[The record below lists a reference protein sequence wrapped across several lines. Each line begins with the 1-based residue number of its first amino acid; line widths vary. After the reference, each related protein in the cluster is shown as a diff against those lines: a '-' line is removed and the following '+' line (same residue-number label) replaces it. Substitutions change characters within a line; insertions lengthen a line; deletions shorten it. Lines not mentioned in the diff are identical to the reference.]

1 MLSKE
6 KLVFDPSAVAD
17 GDAVG
22 AFVRSADG
30 TLITHTT
37 VGTKQAL
44 DVNVANAIRITDGT
58 NNLAINPDGS
68 INVDVSLTTGAE
80 KAEDSAHA
88 NGDIGQFILAV
99 RQDTLASSVSANGD
113 YAALKVNDVGALWV
127 QIANSSL
134 PVTQSGMT
142 NALVSQVNVGVTAAP
157 LLATPLSQ
165 RKRILIQNVS
175 SNRTAYLGHNGSVT
189 ASNGIRLSPGAAI
202 ELDVAPA
209 VNLHAIASAAG
220 CDLRIMELA

>member
-58 NNLAINPDGS
+58 NDLAINPDGS

-88 NGDIGQFILAV
+88 DGDIGQFILAV
-99 RQDTLASSVSANGD
+99 RQDTLASSVSADGD
-113 YAALKVNDVGALWV
+113 YAALKVNAVGALWV

-157 LLATPLSQ
+157 LLSTPLSQ

>member
-58 NNLAINPDGS
+58 NDLAINPDGS

-80 KAEDSAHA
+80 KAEDSAHSD
-88 NGDIGQFILAV
+88 GDIGQFILAV
-99 RQDTLASSVSANGD
+99 RQDTLASSVSADGD
-113 YAALKVNDVGALWV
+113 YAALKVNNVGALWV
-127 QIANSSL
+127 QIANSNL

-142 NALVSQVNVGVTAAP
+142 NALVSQVNVGTTAAP
-157 LLATPLSQ
+157 LLSTPLSQ